1 MEPWMLIVVTIILIV
16 LFFGGNLLLK
26 RVYSKN
32 ILAAMTSE
40 DFDGFF
46 KILDSF
52 GCKYALRPFDRE
64 MMRLSAY
71 IASGRSK
78 AVDEQMQIMLNM
90 RVNKKNKLTIA
101 MRAFYYYVEKKNRHK
116 AYDMIK
122 VVEENGSPDAAKEMR
137 MVASVLLR
145 KEAKY
150 IKEMKAYYDNAQ
162 SDDQRGMFA
171 YMLGLQYSYI
181 DDDKNAMKYL
191 KEAKRD
197 LKDTP
202 YEEVIDDLLKK

>member
-26 RVYSKN
+26 RVYSKK

-150 IKEMKAYYDNAQ
+150 IKEMKAYYDNALNPV
-162 SDDQRGMFA
+162 RNRKVFA
-171 YMLGLQYSYI
+171 LSPTASIERVMLTISNGSSESVTLSLI
-181 DDDKNAMKYL
+181 HIS
-191 KEAKRD
+191 EPTRH
-197 LKDTP
+197 
-202 YEEVIDDLLKK
+202 

>member
-1 MEPWMLIVVTIILIV
+1 M
-16 LFFGGNLLLK
+16 
-26 RVYSKN
+26 
-32 ILAAMTSE
+32 
-40 DFDGFF
+40 
-46 KILDSF
+46 
-52 GCKYALRPFDRE
+52 
-64 MMRLSAY
+64 
-71 IASGRSK
+71 
-78 AVDEQMQIMLNM
+78 
-90 RVNKKNKLTIA
+90 
-101 MRAFYYYVEKKNRHK
+101 
-116 AYDMIK
+116 K

-202 YEEVIDDLLKK
+202 YEEVIDDLLKNRRGKE